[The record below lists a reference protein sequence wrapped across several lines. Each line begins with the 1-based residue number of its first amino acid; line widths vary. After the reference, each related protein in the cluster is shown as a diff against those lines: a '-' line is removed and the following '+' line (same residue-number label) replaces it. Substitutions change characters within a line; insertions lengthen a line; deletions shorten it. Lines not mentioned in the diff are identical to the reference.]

1 MQIVFKFGMGILWNL
16 FLITFFAIHFTPYSP
31 TFTLHMCAKFAA
43 LTIFDTKS
51 VAAWVFDQVVAIA
64 LSLNELTLW
73 VRLKGVHG
81 ACITRFMH
89 IAPS

>member
-1 MQIVFKFGMGILWNL
+1 
-16 FLITFFAIHFTPYSP
+16 
-31 TFTLHMCAKFAA
+31 MCAKFAA

-73 VRLKGVHG
+73 VGLKGVHHDRWSMRNTFH
-81 ACITRFMH
+81 AYCTFLVVMAAR
-89 IAPS
+89 